1 MYRFWVFGI
10 LLVAVPAFVGT
21 GLQAQ
26 ETVKV
31 DKNAAKAL
39 YKEGK
44 VLIKKKQYL
53 KAAEKNSQKLTG
65 QTPPFQNH
73 FIARLIVTVKL
84 KSMTKR
90 SASIRSSLPK
100 CPKIRMDISDLQ
112 KPTASQNEVLK
123 PSIAINLIW

>member
-53 KAAEKNSQKLTG
+53 KAAEK
-65 QTPPFQNH
+65 
-73 FIARLIVTVKL
+73 IC
-84 KSMTKR
+84 R
-90 SASIRSSLPK
+90 SLQDRPHISKITLSRGLLLP
-100 CPKIRMDISDLQ
+100 
-112 KPTASQNEVLK
+112 
-123 PSIAINLIW
+123 